1 MKDLFVNTQLPVVTS
16 DRILYTPSNFA
27 RNSLLYLQEIG
38 SLRVHK
44 PHSTGRS
51 NLSSYLA
58 RVNSSVKAE
67 LILFVQETVCLLTA
81 ENGMHTV
88 VRRSCGVY
96 PGYISM
102 V

>member
-44 PHSTGRS
+44 PHSTGP
-51 NLSSYLA
+51 
-58 RVNSSVKAE
+58 
-67 LILFVQETVCLLTA
+67 Q
-81 ENGMHTV
+81 
-88 VRRSCGVY
+88 
-96 PGYISM
+96 
-102 V
+102 

>member
-44 PHSTGRS
+44 SDVLKFLPEDKCSLVVRPSGTEPK
-51 NLSSYLA
+51 LKIYI
-58 RVNSSVKAE
+58 SVSAE
-67 LILFVQETVCLLTA
+67 NKEMAEEVEDEIAKTA
-81 ENGMHTV
+81 EKWI
-88 VRRSCGVY
+88 C
-96 PGYISM
+96 
-102 V
+102 